1 VNCYRLLGLVE
12 EPEPELLPEFG
23 RVVVEP
29 GVVDDP
35 EPVDEPDPVEDG
47 EPVEGLLV
55 PGSHGGAI
63 CPGEPS
69 CGSLWMRPEFAVLL
83 RAVVPS
89 CVVVDDPLR
98 VVVLL
103 LPLPVLAVLL
113 LEPLWLLAVWPEVE
127 PLPDDVRP
135 DEDVELELAPLPV
148 LVLLVLDEPLAGVH
162 GIWVVLDGVCDD
174 DPVDELCAAAY
185 PPIESA
191 AANANALIVV
201 MYRFMSFA
209 PRCQMIVLREI
220 Q

>member
-1 VNCYRLLGLVE
+1 
-12 EPEPELLPEFG
+12 
-23 RVVVEP
+23 VVDDP

-47 EPVEGLLV
+47 EPVDDGLFV

-69 CGSLWMRPEFAVLL
+69 CGSLWTRPEFVVLL

-89 CVVVDDPLR
+89 CVVVVDDPLR
-98 VVVLL
+98 LVVL
-103 LPLPVLAVLL
+103 LPLPVLLPLRVVPLL
-113 LEPLWLLAVWPEVE
+113 VLEPLWLLEVCPAAE

-135 DEDVELELAPLPV
+135 DEDVDPELLPAPV
-148 LVLLVLDEPLAGVH
+148 LVLLPVLDEPFAGVH
-162 GIWVVLDGVCDD
+162 GIWLVLDGVCED

-191 AANANALIVV
+191 AANAKALIVV
-201 MYRFMSFA
+201 MYRFMCSA
-209 PRCQMIVLREI
+209 PRCVS
-220 Q
+220 